1 MNLHPII
8 AFVGPSGAGKT
19 SMVIE
24 LKRRHPGS
32 TLFIR
37 TLTSRPFRNAEDELF
52 YISTPKEEILAMHA
66 RGEIFQLLEYA
77 GNFYATRW
85 DDMRSWLAQGVG
97 LMALIEEAVDLYR
110 NAFPVIVIKIRPTGA
125 YSNRDAIRE
134 AADAKRDA
142 IDVRPDL
149 VIENAF
155 DTEHPDEALKKT
167 VDQIENFLTQQGVL

>member
-1 MNLHPII
+1 MNRHPII

-24 LKRRHPGS
+24 LKRRHPDA

-52 YISTPKEEILAMHA
+52 YISTPKEEILAMQT
-66 RGEIFQLLEYA
+66 RGEIFQILEYA
-77 GNFYATRW
+77 GNYYATRW
-85 DDMRSWLAQGVG
+85 DDLRTWLTQGVG

-110 NAFPVIVIKIRPTGA
+110 SAFPMVIIKVRPTGA
-125 YSNRDAIRE
+125 YSNRDATRA

-142 IDVRPDL
+142 IDVQPDL
-149 VIENAF
+149 LIENAF
-155 DTEHPDEALKKT
+155 DGEHPEQALKNT
-167 VDQIENFLTQQGVL
+167 VDHIESFLKQKGIL